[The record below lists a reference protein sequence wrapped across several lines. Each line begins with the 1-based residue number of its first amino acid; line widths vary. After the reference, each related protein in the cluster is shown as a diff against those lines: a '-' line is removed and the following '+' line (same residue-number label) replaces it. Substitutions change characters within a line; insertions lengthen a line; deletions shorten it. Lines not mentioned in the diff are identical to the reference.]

1 MNTLSWLASNLGLSG
16 QAAIPLLVG
25 MLLALGFVHIINGS
39 NNPIEFWHFFASYN
53 AQTHSERGDVN
64 SLGMMAGIAASMFT
78 IMWTT
83 YSAGPRGINPWIL
96 AICLIYLGGVKMFAA
111 WLRSLADRRFSNPAP
126 DVTLP
131 AAQREVTDAHT
142 ERVTT
147 QEQHDDDRG

>member
-1 MNTLSWLASNLGLSG
+1 MNTLSWLASNLDLSS

-25 MLLALGFVHIINGS
+25 MLLAFGFIRIINGS
-39 NNPIEFWHFFASYN
+39 NPVQWWHFFATYN
-53 AQTHSERGDVN
+53 PQTHSERGDVN
-64 SLGMMAGIAASMFT
+64 SLGMVAGIAASMFT

-111 WLRSLADRRFSNPAP
+111 WLRSLADRRFSNPAL

-131 AAQREVTDAHT
+131 SAQREVTDAHT

-147 QEQHDDDRG
+147 QEEHHDDRG